1 MPADFLRTQNKKS
14 LSGEIKALG
23 DPVPPVDK
31 RFVGKNTE
39 LVVHLQEN

>member
-1 MPADFLRTQNKKS
+1 MLADFSRTQNKKS

-23 DPVPPVDK
+23 GPVPPVDK

-39 LVVHLQEN
+39 LVGHLQEN